1 MNFAISRVKITLK
14 LQGQLKNRDGLGRR
28 SCSKGATEVAAVM
41 TSSPFKSSF
50 SCCFHPALLCLVLL
64 GLLSPLS
71 PKFVEMKAVVVVAVP
86 PYFDFEG
93 GSLYSYACNVG
104 LTKIGK
110 QGASFEVTLY
120 FSKLQIKTEEK
131 KQKNVW
137 PLFFIRQWKKYRRRC
152 NPRCSQC

>member
-1 MNFAISRVKITLK
+1 MNFAILRVKITLK
-14 LQGQLKNRDGLGRR
+14 LPWQLKNRDGLGRR
-28 SCSKGATEVAAVM
+28 SCSTGATEVAAVM

-120 FSKLQIKTEEK
+120 FSKLQIRIEEK

-137 PLFFIRQWKKYRRRC
+137 SLFFIRQWKKYRRRC